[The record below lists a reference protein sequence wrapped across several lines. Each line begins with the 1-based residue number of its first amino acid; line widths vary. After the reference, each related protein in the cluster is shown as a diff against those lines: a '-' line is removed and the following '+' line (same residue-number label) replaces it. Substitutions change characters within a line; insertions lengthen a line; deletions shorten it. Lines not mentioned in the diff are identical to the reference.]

1 MPRLREE
8 IMMHWLHSV
17 IIPCT
22 ATQQIVLLPAEVMCD
37 VHTVNDLSL
46 PIWLH
51 NFPRVISGVRQ
62 KEQSKCKANT
72 QPPLHCPVYWP
83 GQAEEGG
90 ERSKTGVWSPQ
101 TITTQLITTDL
112 HHTIQDWRDLDV
124 VGSNLSSVWFES
136 VVCNDTKRLF
146 SLQEYIR
153 KVTALET
160 LYLSIFQPLLRTKD
174 LVEMKNNNSL

>member
-101 TITTQLITTDL
+101 TITTQHKTGVSSPQTI
-112 HHTIQDWRDLDV
+112 TIQHKTGV
-124 VGSNLSSVWFES
+124 LSSQTITNKHKTGVWSPQTNVTSVNWS
-136 VVCNDTKRLF
+136 VVNIF
-146 SLQEYIR
+146 S
-153 KVTALET
+153 
-160 LYLSIFQPLLRTKD
+160 SI
-174 LVEMKNNNSL
+174 SLTFSG